1 MKLILK
7 LCNNCVF
14 KLACLFFFFFVNLG
28 HSQTKNKDW
37 LLVDGIDYA
46 HLSGN
51 DKQLLDSILPLYH
64 KAKHD
69 SVRLPLLNYFVENC
83 IDEAVWPKYN
93 DFMQR
98 IAENG
103 DGSKLYL
110 IYQAAALNNIGYD
123 ADNKGNVIKATEY
136 YTKALTLREKAGDI
150 SGIAESTNN
159 LGSLCSF
166 QNDTKKS
173 IYYYAKAVRLY
184 QAIGDKKGA
193 AESLNNLGSAYN
205 NLDKVDSAIMLNMQ
219 ALSMQKEIGEE
230 LGMAGSYNNLGTCYL
245 DKRDTLKAIEY
256 YTKALKINEELE
268 NKTGITS
275 VLNNLGDIYFDRND
289 IKKAQVLAIRAI
301 QLAQGLGYP
310 NEIGNSAR
318 LLYRIYKKQNN
329 SAKAL
334 DMYILFKQ
342 MRDSVTG
349 LEQVRATT
357 SAEYTY
363 KEFQQSLEQEKQ
375 SAIATEE
382 RKKQQLFM
390 LLIAFIAL
398 ATGVIAILVYKNLQR
413 YKKAKLLIEKQKELV
428 EEKQKEILDSI
439 RYAKRIQDAVLK
451 EQEHI
456 SAHLPGHFVLFQPK
470 DIVSG
475 DFYWSIEKDNYWYVA
490 AADCT
495 GHGVPGAFLTILGTS
510 FLNELNATDTL
521 LTPAE
526 ILDKLRSRM
535 IAELSVTNKETN
547 ETKDG
552 MDISLA
558 RLNLSTKELMWAGA
572 NNPLWITSVINQA
585 ADKKEYKLIEVPAH
599 KQPIGF
605 YPTLTPYPNHVI
617 ELKKGDTFYLFTDG
631 YADQF
636 GGEKG
641 KKLKYKAIKELLL
654 NAADEPMENQKNI
667 LLQYFIKW
675 KGNYEQTDDVCIIGI
690 NIY

>member
-1 MKLILK
+1 MKLIFKLNHGYILK
-7 LCNNCVF
+7 LAF
-14 KLACLFFFFFVNLG
+14 LIIFFLLSSKNY
-28 HSQTKNKDW
+28 SQVKNKEW
-37 LLVDGIDYA
+37 LLVDGIDYTNLNA
-46 HLSGN
+46 T
-51 DKQLLDSILPLYH
+51 DKQLLDEMLPLYH
-64 KAKHD
+64 KATQD
-69 SVRLPLLNYFVENC
+69 SVKLRLLNDFIENC

-93 DFMQR
+93 SFMQQM
-98 IAENG
+98 AENG

-173 IYYYAKAVRLY
+173 IYYYAKAVKLY
-184 QAIGDKKGA
+184 QVIGDKKGA
-193 AESLNNLGSAYN
+193 AQSLDNLGSAYN
-205 NLDKVDSAIMLNMQ
+205 NINKTDSGIMYNMQ
-219 ALSMQKEIGEE
+219 ALSLQQEIDDEIG
-230 LGMAGSYNNLGTCYL
+230 MANSYSNLGNCFK
-245 DKRDTLKAIEY
+245 DKGDTLKAIEY
-256 YTKALKINEELE
+256 FTNALKISEKYG
-268 NKTGITS
+268 NKSGIAE
-275 VLNNLGDIYFDRND
+275 VLNDLGEIYFDHNN
-289 IKKAQVLAIRAI
+289 IGKAKEFADRAFKI
-301 QLAQGLGYP
+301 AQELGYP
-310 NEIGNSAR
+310 NEIGNSAK
-318 LLYRIYKKQNN
+318 LLYSIYQKQKN
-329 SAKAL
+329 AGKAL

-342 MRDSVTG
+342 MRDSITG

-363 KEFQQSLEQEKQ
+363 KEFQQNLEHEKQ
-375 SAIATEE
+375 SAVAAEE
-382 RKKQQLFM
+382 RKKQRLFM
-390 LLIAFIAL
+390 LLIAFIAI
-398 ATGVIAILVYKNLQR
+398 ATGVIAAIVYKNLQR

-456 SAHLPGHFVLFQPK
+456 STHLPGHFVLFQPK

-475 DFYWSIEKDNYWYVA
+475 DFYWAIEKDDFWYVA

-510 FLNELNATDTL
+510 FLNELNATDAL

-558 RLNLSTKELMWAGA
+558 RLNLVTKELMWAGA
-572 NNPLWITSVINQA
+572 NNPLWITSVVNQN
-585 ADKKEYKLIEVPAH
+585 EHKLIEVPAH

-617 ELKKGDTFYLFTDG
+617 QLKKGDTFYLFTDG

-641 KKLKYKAIKELLL
+641 KKLKYKVIKELLL
-654 NAADEPMENQKNI
+654 NAANESMEKQKNT
-667 LLQYFIKW
+667 LLEYFIKW

>member
-1 MKLILK
+1 MKLIFR
-7 LCNNCVF
+7 LCGSYIF
-14 KLACLFFFFFVNLG
+14 KLAFLFFFCLVNNSY
-28 HSQTKNKDW
+28 SQTKNKEW
-37 LLVDGIDYA
+37 LLIDDIDYV
-46 HLSGN
+46 HLNDN

-64 KAKHD
+64 KATHD
-69 SVRLPLLNYFVENC
+69 SVRLHLLNDFVENC

-93 DFMQR
+93 DFMQKM
-98 IAENG
+98 AENG
-103 DGSKLYL
+103 DDSKLYL

-173 IYYYAKAVRLY
+173 IYYYAKAVKLY
-184 QAIGDKKGA
+184 QVIGDKKGA
-193 AESLNNLGSAYN
+193 AQSLDNLGSAYN
-205 NLDKVDSAIMLNMQ
+205 NINKTDSGIMYNMQ
-219 ALSMQKEIGEE
+219 ALSLQQEIDDEIG
-230 LGMAGSYNNLGTCYL
+230 MANSYSNLGNCFK
-245 DKRDTLKAIEY
+245 DKGDTLKAIEY
-256 YTKALKINEELE
+256 FTNSLKISEKYG
-268 NKTGITS
+268 NKSGIAE
-275 VLNNLGDIYFDRND
+275 VLNDLGEIYFDHNN
-289 IKKAQVLAIRAI
+289 IGKAKEFADRAFKI
-301 QLAQGLGYP
+301 AQELGYP
-310 NEIGNSAR
+310 NEIGNSAK
-318 LLYRIYKKQNN
+318 LLYSIYQKQKN
-329 SAKAL
+329 AGKAL

-342 MRDSVTG
+342 MRDSITG

-363 KEFQQSLEQEKQ
+363 KEFQQNLEHEKQ
-375 SAIATEE
+375 SAVAAEE
-382 RKKQQLFM
+382 RKKQRLFM
-390 LLIAFIAL
+390 LLIAFIAI
-398 ATGVIAILVYKNLQR
+398 ATGVIAAIVYKNLQR

-456 SAHLPGHFVLFQPK
+456 STHLPGHFVLFQPK

-475 DFYWSIEKDNYWYVA
+475 DFYWAIEKDDFWYVA

-510 FLNELNATDTL
+510 FLNELNATDAL

-558 RLNLSTKELMWAGA
+558 RLNLVTKELMWAGA
-572 NNPLWITSVINQA
+572 NNPLWITSVVNQN
-585 ADKKEYKLIEVPAH
+585 EHKLIEVPAH

-617 ELKKGDTFYLFTDG
+617 QLKKGDTFYLFTDG

-641 KKLKYKAIKELLL
+641 KKLKYKVIKELLL
-654 NAADEPMENQKNI
+654 NAANESMEKQKNT
-667 LLQYFIKW
+667 LLEYFIKW

>member
-1 MKLILK
+1 MKLIFK
-7 LCNNCVF
+7 LSNYCVL
-14 KLACLFFFFFVNLG
+14 KLACLFIFCLSSNSF
-28 HSQTKNKDW
+28 SQTKNKEW

-46 HLSGN
+46 HLNGT

-64 KAKHD
+64 KATHD
-69 SVRLPLLNYFVENC
+69 SVRLRLLNDFVENC
-83 IDEAVWPKYN
+83 VDEAVWPKYN
-93 DFMQR
+93 NFMQHM
-98 IAENG
+98 AESG

-123 ADNKGNVIKATEY
+123 ADNKGNVILATEY

-150 SGIAESTNN
+150 RGIAESTNN

-173 IYYYAKAVRLY
+173 IFYYAKAVKLY
-184 QAIGDKKGA
+184 QSIGDKRGA
-193 AESLNNLGSAYN
+193 SQSLNNLGSAYN
-205 NLDKVDSAIMLNMQ
+205 NLNKVDSGIIFNMQ
-219 ALSMQKEIGEE
+219 GLSMQQEIGDDI
-230 LGMAGSYNNLGTCYL
+230 GMANSYSNLGSCYL
-245 DKRDTLKAIEY
+245 DKGDTLRAIEY
-256 YTKALKINEELE
+256 YTNSLKIDEELG
-268 NKTGITS
+268 NKTGIAEA
-275 VLNNLGDIYFDRND
+275 LNNLGEIYLTRND
-289 IKKAQVLAIRAI
+289 IKKAQAYGDRAFL
-301 QLAQGLGYP
+301 LAQELGYP
-310 NEIGNSAR
+310 NDIGNSAK
-318 LLYRIYKKQNN
+318 LLYDVYRKLKNTG
-329 SAKAL
+329 KAL

-357 SAEYTY
+357 TAEYTY
-363 KEFQQSLEQEKQ
+363 KEFQQNLEHEKQ

-382 RKKQQLFM
+382 RKKQRLFM
-390 LLIAFIAL
+390 LLIACIAI
-398 ATGVIAILVYKNLQR
+398 ATGVIALLVFKNLQR
-413 YKKAKLLIEKQKELV
+413 YKKAKRLIEKQKELV

-456 SAHLPGHFVLFQPK
+456 SAHLPSHFVLFQPK

-475 DFYWSIEKDNYWYVA
+475 DFYWAIEKDNYWYVA

-558 RLNLSTKELMWAGA
+558 RLNLATKELMWAGA
-572 NNPLWITSVINQA
+572 NNPLWITSIINQNV
-585 ADKKEYKLIEVPAH
+585 DKKEYKLTEISAH

-605 YPTLTPYPNHVI
+605 YPTITPYPNHI
-617 ELKKGDTFYLFTDG
+617 IQLNKGDTFYLFTDG

-641 KKLKYKAIKELLL
+641 KKLKYKPIKDILI
-654 NAADEPMENQKNI
+654 NAANKSMEEQKKI
-667 LLQYFIKW
+667 LLDYFIEW
-675 KGNYEQTDDVCIIGI
+675 KGNYEQTDDICIIGI

>member
-1 MKLILK
+1 MKLL
-7 LCNNCVF
+7 F
-14 KLACLFFFFFVNLG
+14 KLGNKCVLTLAYLFIFCL
-28 HSQTKNKDW
+28 SSSYAQIKDKDW
-37 LLVDGIDYA
+37 LLVDGVDYA
-46 HLSGN
+46 HLN
-51 DKQLLDSILPLYH
+51 ATDKQLLDSILPLYH
-64 KAKHD
+64 KATHD
-69 SVRLPLLNYFVENC
+69 SVRLRLLNTFIEDC

-93 DFMQR
+93 NFMQKV
-98 IAENG
+98 AENG

-110 IYQAAALNNIGYD
+110 IYQSAALNNIGYD

-166 QNDTKKS
+166 QNDNKKA
-173 IYYYAKAVRLY
+173 IFYYSKAVKLY
-184 QAIGDKKGA
+184 LSIGDKKGA
-193 AESLNNLGSAYN
+193 AQSLNNLGSSYAN
-205 NLDKVDSAIMLNMQ
+205 IEKGDSSIMLNMQ
-219 ALSMQKEIGEE
+219 ALSMQQEVEDE
-230 LGMAGSYNNLGTCYL
+230 LGMAGSYNNLGSCYL
-245 DKRDTLKAIEY
+245 DKGDTTKAIEY
-256 YTKALKINEELE
+256 YTNALKIDKELSH
-268 NKTGITS
+268 KSGITA
-275 VLNNLGDIYFDRND
+275 VLNNLGRIYFDNNN
-289 IKKAQVLAIRAI
+289 IKKAKEYADKAFE
-301 QLAQGLGYP
+301 LAQELGYP
-310 NEIGNSAR
+310 TEIGDAAQ
-318 LLYRIYKKQNN
+318 LLYKIYKKQKN
-329 SAKAL
+329 SEKAL
-334 DMYILFKQ
+334 DMYVLFKQ
-342 MRDSVTG
+342 MRDSTTG

-363 KEFQQSLEQEKQ
+363 KEFQQNLEHEKQ
-375 SAIATEE
+375 SAIAAEE
-382 RKKQQLFM
+382 RKKQRLFM
-390 LLIAFIAL
+390 LLIAIVAI
-398 ATGVIAILVYKNLQR
+398 ATGVIALLVFKNLQR
-413 YKKAKLLIEKQKELV
+413 YKKAKRLIEKQKELV

-475 DFYWSIEKDNYWYVA
+475 DFYWGIEKDNYWYVA

-510 FLNELNATDTL
+510 FLNELNATDAL

-526 ILDKLRSRM
+526 ILDKLRARI

-552 MDISLA
+552 MDISLS
-558 RLNLSTKELMWAGA
+558 RLNLTTKELMWAGA
-572 NNPLWITSVINQA
+572 NNPLWITSVIDKN
-585 ADKKEYKLIEVPAH
+585 ADKKEYKLTEIPAH

-617 ELKKGDTFYLFTDG
+617 QLEKGDTFYLFTDG

-636 GGEKG
+636 GGDKG
-641 KKLKYKAIKELLL
+641 KKLKYKAIKDILI
-654 NAADEPMENQKNI
+654 NAGNETMEKQKNI
-667 LLQYFIKW
+667 LLQYFTNW
-675 KGNYEQTDDVCIIGI
+675 KGDYEQTDDVCIIGI

>member
-14 KLACLFFFFFVNLG
+14 KLAYLFFFFSVLNSY
-28 HSQTKNKDW
+28 SQTKNKDW
-37 LLVDGIDYA
+37 LLVDGINYG
-46 HLSGN
+46 HLNAN

-64 KAKHD
+64 KAAHD
-69 SVRLPLLNYFVENC
+69 SVRLSLLNCFVENC

-93 DFMQR
+93 NFMQK

-150 SGIAESTNN
+150 RGIAESTNN

-173 IYYYAKAVRLY
+173 IYYYAKAVKLY
-184 QAIGDKKGA
+184 QAIGDKRGA
-193 AESLNNLGSAYN
+193 GQSLNNLGSAYN
-205 NLDKVDSAIMLNMQ
+205 NLNKVDSSIIFNMQ
-219 ALSMQKEIGEE
+219 ALSMQKEIGED
-230 LGMAGSYNNLGTCYL
+230 LGMANSYNNLGNCYL
-245 DKRDTLKAIEY
+245 DLGDTAKAIEY
-256 YTKALKINEELE
+256 HTNALKISEELGD
-268 NKTGITS
+268 KSGITD
-275 VLNNLGDIYFDRND
+275 VLNNLGEIYLDHND
-289 IKKAQVLAIRAI
+289 IKKAQIYADRAFK
-301 QLAQGLGYP
+301 LAQELGYP
-310 NEIGNSAR
+310 NEIGNSAK
-318 LLYRIYKKQNN
+318 LLYDIYKKQKNTG
-329 SAKAL
+329 KAL
-334 DMYILFKQ
+334 EMYILFKQ
-342 MRDSVTG
+342 MRDSITG

-363 KEFQQSLEQEKQ
+363 KEFQQNLEHEKE
-375 SAIATEE
+375 SAIAAEE
-382 RKKQQLFM
+382 RKKQRLFM

-398 ATGVIAILVYKNLQR
+398 ATGIIAILVYKNLQR

-475 DFYWSIEKDNYWYVA
+475 DFYWAIEKDNYWYVA

-510 FLNELNATDTL
+510 FLNELNATDSL

-617 ELKKGDTFYLFTDG
+617 ELKQGDTFYLFTDG

-654 NAADEPMENQKNI
+654 NAANESMENQKNI

>member
-1 MKLILK
+1 MKLI
-7 LCNNCVF
+7 F
-14 KLACLFFFFFVNLG
+14 KLGNGCFFKLVCFFLFCLLNSKSY
-28 HSQTKNKDW
+28 SQTKNKEW

-46 HLSGN
+46 HLNGN

-64 KAKHD
+64 KATHD
-69 SVRLPLLNYFVENC
+69 SDRLRLLNEFVENC

-93 DFMQR
+93 SFMQK

-166 QNDTKKS
+166 QSDHIKS
-173 IYYYAKAVRLY
+173 IFYYSKAVRLY

-205 NLDKVDSAIMLNMQ
+205 NLNKVDSAIMFNMQ
-219 ALSMQKEIGEE
+219 ALSLQEGISEE
-230 LGMAGSYNNLGTCYL
+230 LGMASSYNNLGTCYI
-245 DKRDTLKAIEY
+245 DKEDTLRAIEY
-256 YTKALKINEELE
+256 YTKALKIDEELG
-268 NKTGITS
+268 NKSGITA
-275 VLNNLGDIYFDRND
+275 VLNNLGEIYFNRND
-289 IKKAQVLAIRAI
+289 IKKAQAYADRAFK
-301 QLAQGLGYP
+301 LAQQLGYP
-310 NEIGNSAR
+310 TEIGNSAH
-318 LLYRIYKKQNN
+318 LLYYIYKKQKNT
-329 SAKAL
+329 AQAL
-334 DMYILFKQ
+334 EMYILFKQ
-342 MRDSVTG
+342 MRDSITG
-349 LEQVRATT
+349 LEQVRVTT

-363 KEFQQSLEQEKQ
+363 KEFQQNLEHEKQ
-375 SAIATEE
+375 SAVAAEE
-382 RKKQQLFM
+382 RKKQRLFM
-390 LLIAFIAL
+390 LLIAFIAI
-398 ATGVIAILVYKNLQR
+398 ATGIIAILVFKNLQR

-510 FLNELNATDTL
+510 FLNELNATDAL

-558 RLNLSTKELMWAGA
+558 RLNLTSKELMWAGA
-572 NNPLWITSVINQA
+572 NNPLWITSIVN
-585 ADKKEYKLIEVPAH
+585 KNEYKLTEVPAH

-605 YPTLTPYPNHVI
+605 YPTLTPYPNHI
-617 ELKKGDTFYLFTDG
+617 IQLKKGDTFYLFTDG

-654 NAADEPMENQKNI
+654 NAANESMEKQKNI
-667 LLQYFIKW
+667 LLEYFIRW